1 MKALALGLLLT
12 AGLSAQHLGYG
23 IVGGV
28 PFNDVLSGSSIGTI
42 AESGRYSIGPLV
54 ELRLPIVSIEADAL
68 YHGDS
73 YALQSNGVSTTG
85 SGSTWQFPIVG
96 KVKIPLAPIVKPYA
110 EAGVAFR
117 TFSSSSF
124 QIDSNSK
131 KGFVLGAGIDIHA
144 VVLHITPELRYTR
157 WGSQSGPLL
166 QANQNQFEFLVGISR

>member
-1 MKALALGLLLT
+1 MKGLVLALLLT
-12 AGLSAQHLGYG
+12 GGLCAQHLGYG

-42 AESGRYSIGPLV
+42 EESGRFAIGPMV
-54 ELRLPIVSIEADAL
+54 ELRLPIVAVEADAL

-73 YALQSNGVSTTG
+73 YTLQSNGVGTSG

-96 KVKIPLAPIVKPYA
+96 KVRMPATPIIKPYA
-110 EAGVAFR
+110 EAGIALREF
-117 TFSSSSF
+117 TSGSF

-144 VVLHITPELRYTR
+144 IVLHITPELRYTH
-157 WGSQSGPLL
+157 WGSESGPLL
-166 QANQNQFEFLVGISR
+166 QANQSQFEFLVGISR

>member
-23 IVGGV
+23 LLGGV
-28 PFNDVLSGSSIGTI
+28 PFDDVLSGSSIGTI
-42 AESGRYSIGPLV
+42 AESAKYAIGPMG
-54 ELRLPIVSIEADAL
+54 ELRLPIVSVEADAL

-96 KVKIPLAPIVKPYA
+96 KVKIPATPIVKPYA

-117 TFSSSSF
+117 TFNRSSF

-144 VVLHITPELRYTR
+144 ILLHITPELRYTR
-157 WGSQSGPLL
+157 WGSQIGPLPS
-166 QANQNQFEFLVGISR
+166 QPEPI

>member
-1 MKALALGLLLT
+1 MKALVLAMLLP

-28 PFNDVLSGSSIGTI
+28 PFDDVLSSSSIGNIT
-42 AESGRYSIGPLV
+42 ESGRYAIGPMV
-54 ELRLPIVSIEADAL
+54 ELRLPFVSIEADAL
-68 YHGDS
+68 YHHDS
-73 YALQSNGVSTTG
+73 YSLVSNSVPTNG

-96 KVKIPLAPIVKPYA
+96 KVKIPVAPIVKPYV

-117 TFSSSSF
+117 TFNSSSF

-144 VVLHITPELRYTR
+144 IVLHITPELRYTR
-157 WGSQSGPLL
+157 WGSQTGPLL
-166 QANQNQFEFLVGISR
+166 QANQNQFEFLVGVSR